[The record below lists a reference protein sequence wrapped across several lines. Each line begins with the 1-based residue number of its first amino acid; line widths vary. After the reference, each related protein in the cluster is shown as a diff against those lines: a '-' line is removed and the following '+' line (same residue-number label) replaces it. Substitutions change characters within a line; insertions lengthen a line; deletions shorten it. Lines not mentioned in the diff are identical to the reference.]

1 MGHTPYGYRIEDGKA
16 VVDEKTSEQV
26 KELFSG
32 YLAGLSLK
40 EAAKK
45 AGIDCY
51 HATVSRMLQ
60 NKQYLGDEFYPSIID
75 EEIFEK
81 VMEQAEN
88 FKKNILDDSNVSSI
102 NKKFKSTT
110 SIKYSLRS
118 NIENDNL
125 KVAETNANAEEEK

>member
-45 AGIDCY
+45 DIRNGDQLRGVTSLIGGFSYLRIDFDCEY
-51 HATVSRMLQ
+51 TYNNINNVV
-60 NKQYLGDEFYPSIID
+60 DII
-75 EEIFEK
+75 IGS
-81 VMEQAEN
+81 V
-88 FKKNILDDSNVSSI
+88 
-102 NKKFKSTT
+102 TT
-110 SIKYSLRS
+110 
-118 NIENDNL
+118 NG
-125 KVAETNANAEEEK
+125 